1 MKVTK
6 DTPYDGEFVAAET
19 LMEDKDKQALTDAAI
34 RSKFGE
40 AGFWGM
46 TLGGIFAALRDDLDA
61 VATEEEAAT
70 VFGVYRLKAF
80 PKWLDDFLTT
90 AAALTAKPTAKQ
102 ARASQG
108 CVKISFEESVYIL
121 MRRYFGL
128 QSFDAVNTMTAAD
141 YILAKKDDYNTQ
153 VVERNMMRISAE
165 KGGAR

>member
-6 DTPYDGEFVAAET
+6 DTPYDGEFVAAES
-19 LMEDKDKQALTDAAI
+19 LMEDKDKKALTDAAV

-46 TLGGIFAALRDDLDA
+46 TLGGLFAAMRGDLDA
-61 VATEEEAAT
+61 VATADEAAT
-70 VFGVYRLKAF
+70 VFGTYRLREF
-80 PKWLDDFLTT
+80 PTWLDDFLTT
-90 AAALTAKPTAKQ
+90 AAALTPRPTAKQ

-108 CVKISFEESVYIL
+108 CVKITFEESVYIL

-153 VVERNMMRISAE
+153 TTERNMMRIAQE